1 MTDFEYY
8 APKTLEEALDLYQQ
22 FGEGARLYA
31 GGTELVNQMRAGIV
45 KPRQLIDLKH
55 IPGLDTIHLT
65 PTGLKLGALT
75 KIHDIEFSELIQQ
88 AFPAIS
94 HAAGSLG
101 SVQVRNKATI
111 GGNICRCSPS
121 ADNIPPLMALDASL
135 KIVEKGCEKT
145 VPIADFLLGP
155 GKTILKPG
163 QIMTEIF
170 VPNLPH
176 YSGCTYLKL
185 SPRKQ
190 MDLAVVG
197 VALMLTTDKTM
208 TKCLSIRIAMGA
220 VGPVPMRAPKTE
232 AILMGNQITTDL
244 LEQAAQMASTEC
256 KPMNDVRATEWY
268 RRKMVAVLV
277 KRAFTASLKSITAAG
292 DGGQNAKNN

>member
-1 MTDFEYY
+1 MIEFDYF
-8 APKTLEEALDLYQQ
+8 APKTLEEALDLYGQ
-22 FGEGARLYA
+22 FGDGARLYA

-45 KPRQLIDLKH
+45 KPRQLIDLKQ

-75 KIHDIEFSELIQQ
+75 KIHDIEFSEVIQK

-121 ADNIPPLMALDASL
+121 ADNIPPLLALDATL

-145 VPIADFLLGP
+145 VHLPEFLLGP

-170 VPNLPH
+170 VPNLPA
-176 YSGCTYLKL
+176 YSACTYLKL

-190 MDLAVVG
+190 MDLAIAG
-197 VALMLTTDKTM
+197 VAVMLTTDKTM
-208 TKCLSIRIAMGA
+208 TKCVNVRIGMGA

-232 AILMGNQITTDL
+232 AILNGNQISDEL
-244 LEQAAQMASTEC
+244 IAKAADEASTEC

-277 KRAFTASLKSITAAG
+277 KRAFNACLTSIKTDAAG
-292 DGGQNAKNN
+292 GSNVQNN